1 MKSIQIKAANG
12 TDCIVFIDKITHLT
26 NRGNGTFIHLV
37 GKDGISTDYDLNTL
51 MDLING

>member
-1 MKSIQIKAANG
+1 MKTIQIKASNG
-12 TDCIVFIDKITHLT
+12 TSCVVFIDKITHLT
-26 NRGNGTFIHLV
+26 NHGNGTFIHLV